1 MSEDTE
7 YTTVSVR
14 VTEERREKWEEY
26 IPECDAE
33 NMSQLVRMA
42 VKHEIDGRA
51 DAPQTPEN
59 VIEPDAIGEV
69 TEGITELQQ
78 AVSDVQTRLS
88 SIEEEIEVT
97 DAMDIQDA
105 VFRAL
110 PTPPEGKDVPG
121 RDDLQRTGNQLEF
134 GEWAVTADDIA
145 MTVARS
151 TDAVREVLESL
162 EKTGQVRSVAGG
174 PENEKYYWK
183 RE

>member
-1 MSEDTE
+1 MSENTE

-14 VTEERREKWEEY
+14 VTEEKREKWEEY

-33 NMSQLVRMA
+33 NLSQLVRMS
-42 VKHEIDGRA
+42 VKHEIDGRV

-59 VIEPDAIGEV
+59 AIEPNVMGEV
-69 TEGITELQQ
+69 TEGITELQR

-88 SIEEEIEVT
+88 GIEEEMEVT

-110 PTPPEGKDVPG
+110 PTPPSDI
-121 RDDLQRTGNQLEF
+121 DDGGPVEY
-134 GEWAVTADDIA
+134 EDWAVTADDVA
-145 MTVARS
+145 MDIARS
-151 TDAVREVLESL
+151 TDAVRDVLERL
-162 EKTGQVRSVAGG
+162 AETGQVRVRSVAGG
-174 PENEKYYWK
+174 PDNQKYYWK